1 MLLTI
6 DIGNTMTDFG
16 LNDQG
21 AWLSFYR
28 IFSKKESSL
37 EEITASFSLFLKSK
51 EIEPE
56 SIDQAII
63 SSVVPSLTQ
72 VYVTLCKNLFHCDAK
87 VVGPKLKTGL
97 KIVTDNPK
105 EVGADMVASSVGAKA
120 KYQGACLVAD
130 LGTATKIY
138 LLDPNGSFVGCC
150 IGAGIGLQAKA
161 LSSNAAL
168 LPEVSLQIPS
178 KILGTNTI
186 DCMNSSLTYG
196 SGFEV
201 KALCDAIEKEVGY
214 PCKRI
219 LTGGYASFILPLMDG
234 FEYEPHLIHEGLLC
248 IFRRN
253 VNEK

>member
-16 LNDQG
+16 LNDQD

-37 EEITASFSLFLKSK
+37 EEITASFSLFFKSK
-51 EIEPE
+51 GYRIE
-56 SIDQAII
+56 DVHDAII

-72 VYVTLCKNLFHCDAK
+72 VYVTLCKTLFHCDAK

-105 EVGADMVASSVGAKA
+105 EVGADMVASAVGAKA
-120 KYQGACLVAD
+120 KYQGCCLVAD
-130 LGTATKIY
+130 LGTATKVY
-138 LLDPNGSFVGCC
+138 LLDPNGAFVGCC
-150 IGAGIGLQAKA
+150 IGAGIGLKEKA
-161 LSSNAAL
+161 LSTNASL
-168 LPEVSLQIPS
+168 LPEVSLQIPN
-178 KILGTNTI
+178 KILGTNTV

-196 SGFEV
+196 SSFEV

-219 LTGGYASFILPLMDG
+219 LTGGYAPFVSTLLPE
-234 FEYEPHLIHEGLLC
+234 FEYEPHLVHEGLLS
-248 IFRRN
+248 IYRRN
-253 VNEK
+253 VNE

>member
-28 IFSKKESSL
+28 IFSKKESSV
-37 EEITASFSLFLKSK
+37 EEITASFSLFFKSK
-51 EIEPE
+51 GYELTEVK
-56 SIDQAII
+56 DAII
-63 SSVVPSLTQ
+63 SSVVPSLTR
-72 VYVTLCKNLFHCDAK
+72 VYVTLCKNLFHIDAK

-105 EVGADMVASSVGAKA
+105 EVGADMVASSVGAKT
-120 KYQGACLVAD
+120 KYGGACLVAD

-138 LLDPNGSFVGCC
+138 LLDPAGAFVGCC
-150 IGAGIGLQAKA
+150 IGAGIGLKEKS

-168 LPEVSLQIPS
+168 LPEVSLQIPA

-196 SGFEV
+196 SSFEV

-219 LTGGYASFILPLMDG
+219 LTGGYAHFVLPLMQE
-234 FEYEPHLIHEGLLC
+234 FVYEPTLVHEGLLS
-248 IFRRN
+248 IYRRN
-253 VNEK
+253 TNE

>member
-16 LNDQG
+16 LYDHD

-28 IFSKKESSL
+28 VFSKKESSL
-37 EEITASFSLFLKSK
+37 EETMASFSLFLKSK
-51 EIEPE
+51 GIEASEIRH
-56 SIDQAII
+56 AII

-72 VYVTLCKNLFHCDAK
+72 IYLDLCKALFHTDAK

-120 KYQGACLVAD
+120 KYGGSCLVAD

-138 LLDPNGSFVGCC
+138 LLDPSGAFVGCC

-161 LSSNAAL
+161 LSANAAL
-168 LPEVSLQIPS
+168 LPEVSLQIPA

-186 DCMNSSLTYG
+186 DCMNSSLTFG
-196 SGFEV
+196 SSFQV

-219 LTGGYASFILPLMDG
+219 LTGGYAPFILPLMDE
-234 FEYEPHLIHEGLLC
+234 FAYEPHLIHEGLLSTY
-248 IFRRN
+248 RRN
-253 VNEK
+253 TNE

>member
-28 IFSKKESSL
+28 FFSKKESSL
-37 EEITASFSLFLKSK
+37 EEITASFSLFFKSK
-51 EIEPE
+51 GHKLA
-56 SIDQAII
+56 DVTDAII

-72 VYVTLCKNLFHCDAK
+72 LYVALCKDLFHFEPK

-105 EVGADMVASSVGAKA
+105 EVGADMVASSVGAKT
-120 KYQGACLVAD
+120 KYGGCCLVAD

-138 LLDPNGSFVGCC
+138 LLDPTGAFVGCC
-150 IGAGIGLQAKA
+150 IGAGIGLKERA
-161 LSSNAAL
+161 LSANAAL

-196 SGFEV
+196 SAFEV
-201 KALCDAIEKEVGY
+201 KALCDAIEKEAGY
-214 PCKRI
+214 PCRRI
-219 LTGGYASFILPLMDG
+219 LTGGYAPYVSSLLEEFV
-234 FEYEPHLIHEGLLC
+234 YEPRLVHEGLLS
-248 IFRRN
+248 IYRRN
-253 VNEK
+253 THE

>member
-28 IFSKKESSL
+28 LFSKKESTV
-37 EEITASFSLFLKSK
+37 EEASASFSLFLKSK
-51 EIEPE
+51 GINA
-56 SIDQAII
+56 SQINSAII
-63 SSVVPSLTQ
+63 SSVVPGLTS
-72 VYVTLCKNLFHCDAK
+72 VYVDVCRELFHCEAK
-87 VVGPKLKTGL
+87 VVGPKIKTGL

-105 EVGADMVASSVGAKA
+105 EVGADMVASSVGAKT
-120 KYQGACLVAD
+120 KYGGSCLVAD

-138 LLDPNGSFVGCC
+138 LLDQSGSFVGCC
-150 IGAGIGLQAKA
+150 IGAGIGLKERS
-161 LSSNAAL
+161 LSTNAAL
-168 LPEVSLQIPS
+168 LPEVSLQIPP
-178 KILGTNTI
+178 KILGTNTT

-196 SGFEV
+196 SCFEV

-219 LTGGYASFILPLMDG
+219 VTGGYAHFILPLMDG
-234 FEYEPHLIHEGLLC
+234 FVYEPNLVHEGLLS
-248 IFRRN
+248 IYRRN
-253 VNEK
+253 SNE

>member
-21 AWLSFYR
+21 AWLHFYR
-28 IFSKKESSL
+28 FFSKKESSL
-37 EEITASFSLFLKSK
+37 EETIASFSLFMKSK
-51 EIEPE
+51 D
-56 SIDQAII
+56 IDPNRIDGAII

-72 VYVTLCKNLFHCDAK
+72 IYVALCKTLFHCEAK
-87 VVGPKLKTGL
+87 VIGPKLKTGL

-105 EVGADMVASSVGAKA
+105 EVGADMVASSVGAKE
-120 KYQGACLVAD
+120 KFGGACLIAD

-138 LLDPNGSFVGCC
+138 LLDQSGAFVGCC
-150 IGAGIGLQAKA
+150 IGAGIGLKEESLAK
-161 LSSNAAL
+161 NAAL
-168 LPEVSLQIPS
+168 LPEVSLQIPA

-196 SGFEV
+196 SSFEV

-219 LTGGYASFILPLMDG
+219 LTGGYSSFVSSLLPE
-234 FEYEPHLIHEGLLC
+234 FIYEPKLIHEGLLS
-248 IFRRN
+248 IYRRN
-253 VNEK
+253 VNE

>member
-28 IFSKKESSL
+28 VFSKKESTV
-37 EEITASFSLFLKSK
+37 EETSASFSLFLKSK
-51 EIEPE
+51 GYETSDIK
-56 SIDQAII
+56 DVII
-63 SSVVPSLTQ
+63 SSVVPSLTN
-72 VYVTLCKNLFHCDAK
+72 VYAALCRSLFHCEPR

-105 EVGADMVASSVGAKA
+105 EVGADMVASSVGAKT
-120 KYQGACLVAD
+120 KYGGACLVAD

-138 LLDPNGSFVGCC
+138 LLDPSGAFVGCC
-150 IGAGIGLQAKA
+150 IGAGIGLKERS
-161 LSSNAAL
+161 LSANAAL
-168 LPEVSLQIPS
+168 LPEVSLQIPA
-178 KILGTNTI
+178 KILGTNTT

-196 SGFEV
+196 SAFEV
-201 KALCDAIEKEVGY
+201 KALCDAIEKEAGY

-219 LTGGYASFILPLMDG
+219 VTGGYANFILPLLDG
-234 FEYEPHLIHEGLLC
+234 FAYEPNLVHEGLLS
-248 IFRRN
+248 IYRRN
-253 VNEK
+253 TNE